1 MLRDAFGPTLR
12 RRRLNEGVS
21 LEQIAA
27 ETKIPIELLVALEDN
42 DLSQWPVGIYARAY
56 IRQYA
61 SAVGL
66 DTEEIV
72 DEFCRMYPQGDRRMR
87 PVVVRHA
94 AIVSHATTWDDDLP
108 ESLNGV
114 DRRGALPE
122 ADPAPVVRQAPSA
135 FHAMMG
141 RLRRAFGRA

>member
-1 MLRDAFGPTLR
+1 MLRNAFGPTLR

-27 ETKIPIELLVALEDN
+27 ETKIPIELLAALEDN

-66 DTEEIV
+66 DTEDLV
-72 DEFCRMYPQGDRRMR
+72 DEFCRLFPQGDRRMR
-87 PVVVRHA
+87 PVVIGHA
-94 AIVSHATTWDDDLP
+94 AIVNHETPWTDDLP
-108 ESLNGV
+108 ESLGGV
-114 DRRGALPE
+114 DRRGAAAQPE
-122 ADPAPVVRQAPSA
+122 SAPPVRHVPSA
-135 FHAMMG
+135 LQLMMV